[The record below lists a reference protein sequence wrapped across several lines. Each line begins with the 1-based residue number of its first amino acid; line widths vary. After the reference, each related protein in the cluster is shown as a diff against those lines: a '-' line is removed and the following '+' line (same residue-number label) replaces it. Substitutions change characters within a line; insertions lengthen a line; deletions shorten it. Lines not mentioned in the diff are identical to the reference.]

1 MHPIS
6 YETFRRWFVIVL
18 GIVTAFVHIGQFTFL
33 PMESIKFF
41 AWHLMLGLIMVF
53 LHKPFK
59 KGTSGWL
66 FLDWTLI
73 VLSIGVCV
81 SITINYDNYITMMQN
96 NRLTPYF
103 FVLGVICILLSV
115 EAARRVIGW
124 FLPITAFITVLYA
137 LFGGGLPGILGHRGY
152 SLQRIVITI
161 FSDQG
166 IYGTPIGVS
175 ASNVYLFLLFAA
187 FLSASGADRIFQNI
201 AIAITGKK
209 RGGPAK
215 IAVVGSCFFGT
226 ISGSAVANVVST
238 GAFTIPLMKRQGYAP
253 RFAGAVEAVAST
265 GGQFMP
271 PIMGAAAFVLS
282 DISATPYAAVCIAAL
297 LPALMYYLTL
307 FKMVD
312 LESVKHGLVGLQS
325 EELPNLKEVMKGSVK
340 LIIPVIILLVLLLG
354 VGMTPML
361 AAIYSMGAIIA
372 CGLLDRSDRLSLRR
386 ILDGFAGGVRSL
398 PQVVA
403 ACACSG
409 IVVGMFAL
417 TGLGLKFSDFIMQ
430 MGASSI
436 IISLV
441 LSMCICSVLG
451 MGLPTTAAYI
461 ICATAIAP
469 ALIKIGIPALPAH
482 LFLLY
487 FASISAITPPVAIAS
502 YAAASIAE
510 ANALK
515 VGLTAVK
522 LGIAGFALPYTFVL
536 NTDYLHMGFDVLTL
550 FTWISAFTV
559 CYSVAIALQG
569 YVEQKITI
577 IERLLYCVVV
587 VMAIQTNYY
596 LSFAGWVLFAAL
608 YLSRY
613 LQAKR
618 HRKAGQNA

>member
-6 YETFRRWFVIVL
+6 YESFRRRFIVVL
-18 GIVTAFVHIGQFTFL
+18 GVVTAFVHIGQFTFL
-33 PMESIKFF
+33 PMESIKIF
-41 AWHLMLGLIMVF
+41 AWHLMLGLIIVF
-53 LHKPFK
+53 LYKPFK
-59 KGTSGWL
+59 KGASGWL
-66 FLDWTLI
+66 VLDWTLI
-73 VLSIGVCV
+73 VLSIVVGV
-81 SITINYDNYITMMQN
+81 SITANYDNYITMMQN

-124 FLPITAFITVLYA
+124 FLPIVAFISVLYA

-152 SLQRIVITI
+152 NVQRAIITI

-215 IAVVGSCFFGT
+215 IAVIGSCLFGT

-271 PIMGAAAFVLS
+271 PVMGAAAFVLS
-282 DISATPYAAVCIAAL
+282 DISGTPYAVVCVAAL

-312 LESVKHGLVGLQS
+312 LESVKHGLVGLRS
-325 EELPNLKEVMKGSVK
+325 GELPNLKEVMRGGVK
-340 LIIPVIILLVLLLG
+340 LIIPVAILLVLLL
-354 VGMTPML
+354 VVDMTPML
-361 AAIYSMGAIIA
+361 AAIYSMGAIVV
-372 CGLLDRSDRLSLRR
+372 CGLLDKGDRLTFRG

-417 TGLGLKFSDFIMQ
+417 TGLGLKFSDFIMR

-441 LSMCICSVLG
+441 LSMLICSVLG

-469 ALIKIGIPALPAH
+469 ALIKIGIPALPTH

-487 FASISAITPPVAIAS
+487 FASISAITPPVAVAS

-510 ANALK
+510 ANPLR

-522 LGIAGFALPYTFVL
+522 LGIAGFALPFTFVL
-536 NTDYLHMGFDVLTL
+536 NMDYLHMGFDVLTL
-550 FTWISAFTV
+550 FTWVSAFTV
-559 CYSVAIALQG
+559 CYSVAVALQG
-569 YVEQKITI
+569 
-577 IERLLYCVVV
+577 
-587 VMAIQTNYY
+587 
-596 LSFAGWVLFAAL
+596 
-608 YLSRY
+608 
-613 LQAKR
+613 
-618 HRKAGQNA
+618 